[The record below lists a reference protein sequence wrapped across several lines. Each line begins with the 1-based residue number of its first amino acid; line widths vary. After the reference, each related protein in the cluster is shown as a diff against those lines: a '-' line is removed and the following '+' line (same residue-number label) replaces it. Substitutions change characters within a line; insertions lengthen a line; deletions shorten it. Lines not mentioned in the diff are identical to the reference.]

1 MKPLDWIHELARPL
15 LAGIAAAAVG
25 IVSVR
30 TLEVLS
36 PRWPAEI
43 ALLLAVI
50 VGILMPVLARTVTAL
65 MAVVFVALAD
75 ATGHLP
81 RLLSIP
87 GASRL
92 AAAIAAAPALLAVA
106 ALVHRVRPD
115 LVRSWIPR
123 GALLLG
129 FLLPMAYMLAGGP
142 LALLPPVAL
151 VAAVAAMLTLLRSV
165 PMLVL
170 GTVAAIAFASF
181 LPLRPGL
188 GGLLS
193 WRLGAQS
200 PAFERDGKRDP
211 VVLTE
216 GDLWVGTHLRE
227 RHGQGF
233 VAAALPM
240 ALRPQARRVL
250 MIDLSPQTLE
260 VLARGPVERIDV
272 VEPEPAV
279 AEAARWLGAPV
290 GDSRVHLA
298 SHAPATRD
306 KWDLAFARSPQAL
319 RGVPAD
325 VRVIALA
332 LGDRDEKQLRADLGA
347 AADLAPHALLL
358 LPDEQTL
365 VVIAADEPIVLA
377 PQEVVGFF
385 ARKELA
391 TQAATAGIRGFA
403 DLLAL
408 VAGDEQ
414 LLRTL
419 SREMPGKHRATE
431 ISAILGAH
439 AAAAAPSAK
448 LLPTGE
454 NAQAWMAAW
463 ASRVVEGSVRGEFPG
478 WRGPAALE
486 AAQQSLSTAARARL
500 SALLLRAEGRDEEA
514 AARLDESLRLAP
526 DDVDAARERGRM
538 LLERGQTDAARVPLA
553 SVFARTGTADDRL
566 LLSEALVAD
575 GDPTARL
582 HLDELVRAGE
592 QRAHLWLGRLDAR
605 EGRLADAEKEL
616 IAYSRAAP
624 DDDEVFYELGSLVW
638 RDRRRAGDARGW
650 FETGAR
656 NSQRSAAA
664 DLRRGQRRLDAG
676 DALGA
681 LVFFR
686 RAVAHDRLSGPP
698 RRGLARAYAALGR
711 RQAAQKALDEYL
723 DVVGRASKE
732 GRALIDELGRR

>member
-1 MKPLDWIHELARPL
+1 MSEIARPL
-15 LAGIAAAAVG
+15 GAGVAAGAIGV
-25 IVSVR
+25 VSVR
-30 TLEVLS
+30 TMEVLA
-36 PRWPAEI
+36 PRWPAEM
-43 ALLLAVI
+43 ALLAAVI
-50 VGILMPVLARTVTAL
+50 VGALVPVLARAG
-65 MAVVFVALAD
+65 AAFAAFVFVVAAD
-75 ATGHLP
+75 ITGHLP

-87 GASRL
+87 GSSRL
-92 AAAIAAAPALLAVA
+92 AAAIAATPALLAVA
-106 ALVHRVRPD
+106 ALVHCMRPD
-115 LVRSWIPR
+115 IERSWFAR

-129 FLLPMAYMLAGGP
+129 LLLPVVFYLLGGP
-142 LALLPPVAL
+142 LPLLPPVAL
-151 VAAVAAMLTLLRSV
+151 VTAVGGLLTLSRSV
-165 PMLVL
+165 PVVVL
-170 GTVAAIAFASF
+170 GTAAAIALASL

-188 GGLLS
+188 GDLLA
-193 WRLGAQS
+193 WRLAAQS
-200 PAFERDGKRDP
+200 PAFERDGKREP

-216 GDLWVGTHLRE
+216 GDLWVGAHLRE

-250 MIDLSPQTLE
+250 MIDLVPSALE
-260 VLARGPVERIDV
+260 VLVRGPAERIDV
-272 VEPEPAV
+272 AEPEPAV

-290 GDSRVHLA
+290 GDSRVHIA
-298 SHAPATRD
+298 SRPPATRD
-306 KWDLAFARSPQAL
+306 KWDLAFARSPESL

-325 VRVIALA
+325 VRVVVLA
-332 LGDRDEKQLRADLGA
+332 LGDRDEKQLRADVGA

-365 VVIAADEPIVLA
+365 VVIAADEPLVLA
-377 PQEVVGFF
+377 PPEVVGFF

-391 TQAATAGIRGFA
+391 TQAAAAGIHNFT

-419 SREMPGKHRATE
+419 ARETPGNHHATE
-431 ISAILGAH
+431 LPAILGKH
-439 AAAAAPSAK
+439 AAAAAPSPK
-448 LLPTGE
+448 LLPPGE

-463 ASRVVEGSVRGEFPG
+463 ASRVVEGAVRGEFPG

-486 AAQQSLSTAARARL
+486 AAQQSLSSATRARL
-500 SALLLRAEGRDEEA
+500 SALLLRAEGRDDEA
-514 AARLDESLRLAP
+514 AARLDEALRLAP

-553 SVFARTGTADDRL
+553 SVFAHTGTADDRL

-582 HLDELVRAGE
+582 HLEELVRAGE
-592 QRAHLWLGRLDAR
+592 MRAHLWLGRLDAR
-605 EGRLADAEKEL
+605 EGRLVDAEKEL

-624 DDDEVFYELGSLVW
+624 EDDEVFYELGSLGW
-638 RDRRRAGDARGW
+638 RDRRRAADARGW

-686 RAVAHDRLSGPP
+686 RAVAHDRLSAAP

-723 DVVGRASKE
+723 DIVGRASKE
-732 GRALIDELGRR
+732 GLALIDELGR